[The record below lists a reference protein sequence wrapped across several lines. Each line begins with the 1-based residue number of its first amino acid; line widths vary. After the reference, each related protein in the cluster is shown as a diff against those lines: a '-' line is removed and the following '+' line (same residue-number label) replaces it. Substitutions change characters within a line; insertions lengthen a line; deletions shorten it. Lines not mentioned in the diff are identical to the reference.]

1 MAHQCILACI
11 PFMFI
16 KGMQAKM
23 SANIAS
29 SVQQRRG
36 ARPRRAE
43 RKLLDALVKVPFV
56 KGVYYS
62 ANA

>member
-1 MAHQCILACI
+1 
-11 PFMFI
+11 MFI